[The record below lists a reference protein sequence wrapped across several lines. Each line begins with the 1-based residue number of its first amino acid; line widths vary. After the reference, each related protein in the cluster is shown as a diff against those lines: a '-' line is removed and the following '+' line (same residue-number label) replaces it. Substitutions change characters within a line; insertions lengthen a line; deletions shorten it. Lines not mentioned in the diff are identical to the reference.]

1 MASLKR
7 YILVRFLASIPMLF
21 ILLTIV
27 FIVLRWL
34 PGDPISALYGGKLPP
49 EYEEMLKKKLYLDR
63 PPYEQYIIYLSKLFQ
78 GDFGTSTY
86 TKRPVAVEILE
97 RLPATIELTIYG
109 LLIALVIGIS
119 FGTWAAHNRG
129 SLVDKFV
136 RVYSIVVY
144 ALFIPWFGTILQ
156 YIFGVVFHVLPVGGR
171 LDATVDVPPRVTGMY
186 TIDALIAGRLDIF
199 VNAVQHLVL
208 PSIVLGLVL
217 SGIFVRITR
226 ENMIVVLK
234 KDFISFAR
242 ARGIKESRILWR
254 HALKNSLIPIIT
266 MFGLQF
272 ALLLAGAILTET
284 TFSWPGVG
292 SYLMLRIQYRD
303 YPAIQGVIT
312 VYALL
317 VILVSLVV
325 DIVYAMIDPRIRY

>member
-1 MASLKR
+1 MTSLKR
-7 YILVRFLASIPMLF
+7 YILVRFLAAIPMLF

-27 FIVLRWL
+27 FVVLRWL
-34 PGDPISALYGGKLPP
+34 PGDPISALYGGKLPI
-49 EYEEMLKKKLYLDR
+49 EYEEELRKKLYLDR
-63 PPYEQYIIYLSKLFQ
+63 PIWEQYIIYLSELFR
-78 GDFGTSTY
+78 GNLGTSTY
-86 TKRPVAVEILE
+86 TKRPIATEILE
-97 RLPATIELTIYG
+97 RMPATIELTFYG
-109 LLIALVIGIS
+109 LLIALILGIGLGALS
-119 FGTWAAHNRG
+119 AHKRGT
-129 SLVDKFV
+129 LIDKVV
-136 RVYSIVVY
+136 RVYSILAY
-144 ALFIPWFGTILQ
+144 ALFIPWFGTVLP
-156 YIFGVVFHVLPVGGR
+156 YIFGVVLRVLPVGGR
-171 LDATVDVPPRVTGMY
+171 LDATVTTPPTITGMY
-186 TIDALIAGRLDIF
+186 TIDALLTGNFDAFFSAIR
-199 VNAVQHLVL
+199 HLIL
-208 PSIVLGLVL
+208 PSIVLGVVL

-242 ARGIKESRILWR
+242 ARGIRESRIVWR
-254 HALKNSLIPIIT
+254 HALKNSLIPIVT

-312 VYALL
+312 IYALL
-317 VILVSLVV
+317 VILVSLIV